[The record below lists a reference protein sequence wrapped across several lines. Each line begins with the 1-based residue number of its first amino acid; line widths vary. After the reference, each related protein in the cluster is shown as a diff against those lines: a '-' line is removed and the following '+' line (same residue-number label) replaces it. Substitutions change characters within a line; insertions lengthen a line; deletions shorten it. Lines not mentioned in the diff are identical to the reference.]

1 MRALEFIRNYSQ
13 CGASNSIK
21 SKLYSDSHKD
31 FFDSLWFLDTA
42 GYLRAL
48 VKKGMRAVIQRV
60 ARASVSVGGEMVSSI
75 EQGLCVLVGIQRED
89 TAEDV
94 AYIGMLTPL
103 TL

>member
-1 MRALEFIRNYSQ
+1 M
-13 CGASNSIK
+13 
-21 SKLYSDSHKD
+21 
-31 FFDSLWFLDTA
+31 
-42 GYLRAL
+42 
-48 VKKGMRAVIQRV
+48 IQRV